1 VPSRRADAL
10 GRRSLLVVVAA
21 PIAVA
26 GVIGAVAL
34 AAPAIAAGPN
44 TPLPFPTVCGSTSTS
59 ASASASATP
68 STKGSSP
75 GAITKKN
82 PGTTPS
88 PSASSPG
95 ASASP
100 SASSS
105 DTTGAANAPNGS
117 APSTPAPSPSAS
129 SPSSSGGFWGWLNG
143 VWTWIFGSVQLPKA
157 PAAPVLAAAN
167 TNSGSNA
174 GAASVQTTSSKPVVP
189 PKITTNT
196 KAPALAVPSPTTPTS
211 TGSPSCVPSSSVKR
225 AAVAAAAGN
234 VAAQTP
240 WHLSTPSMTQY
251 NLTYNGITTI
261 QTVGGGSLQVLDFTA
276 SKVTLVS
283 MVTFSQQGGGKLQ
296 YVDGGP
302 NQTVTL
308 NNVHLWTTELKA
320 NLLGLIPV
328 DYTPSS
334 PPPLIPGLTIPIPLL
349 FTSVEADNA
358 FLSTQSIVIP
368 GFNGHGN

>member
-1 VPSRRADAL
+1 MPSRRSDAL
-10 GRRSLLVVVAA
+10 GRRGLLVVIAA

-44 TPLPFPTVCGSTSTS
+44 TPLPFPTVCGSNAATS
-59 ASASASATP
+59 ASGSASPTP
-68 STKGSSP
+68 STTGSSAGAVTKKGASTSPSP
-75 GAITKKN
+75 GA
-82 PGTTPS
+82 
-88 PSASSPG
+88 SSP
-95 ASASP
+95 SASP
-100 SASSS
+100 SASATDS
-105 DTTGAANAPNGS
+105 TGAANAPNGGD
-117 APSTPAPSPSAS
+117 PSTPTPSPSTS

-143 VWTWIFGSVQLPKA
+143 VWTWIFGSAQVTKTPSA
-157 PAAPVLAAAN
+157 PAVAVAD
-167 TNSGSNA
+167 THSGSTA
-174 GAASVQTTSSKPVVP
+174 GAANVQVANVKSAVLPKVATT
-189 PKITTNT
+189 T
-196 KAPALAVPSPTTPTS
+196 KAPALAVPSPTSPTS
-211 TGSPSCVPSSSVKR
+211 AGSPSCVPSSSVKR
-225 AAVAAAAGN
+225 DAATSGGD
-234 VAAQTP
+234 VAAQIP

-251 NLTYNGITTI
+251 NLTYNGVTTI
-261 QTVGGGSLQVLDFTA
+261 KTVSGGSLQVLDFTA

-283 MVTFSQQGGGKLQ
+283 MVTFSHQALGKLQ
-296 YVDGGP
+296 YVDGGQ

>member
-1 VPSRRADAL
+1 MPSRRSDAL
-10 GRRSLLVVVAA
+10 GRRGVLVVIAA

-44 TPLPFPTVCGSTSTS
+44 TPLPFPTVCGSTTATST
-59 ASASASATP
+59 SASASATP
-68 STKGSSP
+68 STTGSSAKAATKKTAGPTPTP
-75 GAITKKN
+75 GA
-82 PGTTPS
+82 
-88 PSASSPG
+88 SSLS

-100 SASSS
+100 SASASGS
-105 DTTGAANAPNGS
+105 TGAANAPNGGDP
-117 APSTPAPSPSAS
+117 ATPTPSPSTS

-143 VWTWIFGSVQLPKA
+143 IWTWIFGSAPLPKTSSAA
-157 PAAPVLAAAN
+157 PAVAAAN
-167 TNSGSNA
+167 TNSGTNVV
-174 GAASVQTTSSKPVVP
+174 AAVQTTSSKPVVL
-189 PKITTNT
+189 PKVAAGT
-196 KAPALAVPSPTTPTS
+196 KAPALAVPGPTTPTS
-211 TGSPSCVPSSSVKR
+211 TGSPSCVPSSAVKR
-225 AAVAAAAGN
+225 NAATTGGD

-261 QTVGGGSLQVLDFTA
+261 KTIDGGSMQVLDFTA

-296 YVDGGP
+296 YVDGGQ

-308 NNVHLWTTELKA
+308 ENVHLWTTELKG

-328 DYTPSS
+328 DYTPNS

-358 FLSTQSIVIP
+358 FLNTQSIVIP